1 MKGVIFDLDGVLC
14 FTDKFHFM
22 AWKTIA
28 DNLSIPFDEKVNN
41 RLRGIGRME
50 SLDIILSYGKKQNLS
65 EANKKELASIKN
77 DIYRKLLENLK
88 PEDASEGAFE
98 LLKEL
103 REKGIKTAIGS
114 SSRNAKFILNQI
126 GLTEYFDTIVDGY
139 DIKNTKPD
147 PEVFLIAAE
156 RLNLNAEDCIV
167 LEDAPSG
174 IQAANEGKFTSVSI
188 GNAVPS
194 GLATYHI
201 NNLKDLLLI
210 IED

>member
-14 FTDKFHFM
+14 STDKFHFS

-28 DNLSIPFDEKVNN
+28 DSLSISFDEKVNN

-50 SLDIILSYGKKQNLS
+50 SLEIILSGGNKQNLS
-65 EANKKELASIKN
+65 GEKKKELASSKN
-77 DIYRKLLENLK
+77 LIYRELLESLK
-88 PEDASEGAFE
+88 PEDANEGALE

-103 REKGIKTAIGS
+103 REKGFKTAIGS

-147 PEVFLIAAE
+147 PEVFLTASS
-156 RLNLNAEDCIV
+156 RLNLKPENCMVI
-167 LEDAPSG
+167 EDAPSG
-174 IQAANEGKFTSVSI
+174 IQAANKGNFISVSI
-188 GNAVPS
+188 GNAVPF
-194 GLATYHI
+194 GKANYHI
-201 NNLKDLLLI
+201 NNLKEILLI
-210 IED
+210 I